1 MLPKFSDESVRS
13 TVLDCLQ
20 TPGLPTSVEV
30 RLANLIGLRM
40 NSSYR
45 SQPND
50 DHVYAVATAMA
61 DYLNAIDVE
70 SSEGTWEL
78 GHLCEMILQL
88 MLSDNPDS
96 PTATFGS
103 HEYHTIADARDSI
116 VNMYR

>member
-1 MLPKFSDESVRS
+1 MLPKFSNEYVIS
-13 TVLDCLQ
+13 TILDCLQ

-30 RLANLIGLRM
+30 KLASLIGLKPRA
-40 NSSYR
+40 NYQ

-50 DHVYAVATAMA
+50 DHIYAVSVAMA
-61 DYLNAIDVE
+61 DYLDAIDVE
-70 SSEGTWEL
+70 DSEGSWEL
-78 GHLCEMILQL
+78 GHLCEMVLQL

-96 PTATFGS
+96 PIATFGS

>member
-13 TVLDCLQ
+13 TILDCLQ
-20 TPGLPTSVEV
+20 TPGLPTSVEM
-30 RLANLIGLRM
+30 RLANLIGLKV
-40 NSSYR
+40 NSSYHP
-45 SQPND
+45 QPND

-88 MLSDNPDS
+88 MLKDNPDT
-96 PTATFGS
+96 PVATFGS
-103 HEYHTIADARDSI
+103 QEYRTIANVRDDI
-116 VNMYR
+116 VDMYR